1 MKKLSLLAV
10 LLFAGIV
17 MSAQKFNDPNAEIRT
32 ASGFHGINVS
42 SSFDVYLSQG
52 NNEAVAVSAA
62 SASDRAKINVEVKDG
77 ILVIGLDKS
86 VKWNTGNKK
95 LKAYISFKQID
106 KITVSGACDVIITG
120 VLKSERLSVNQS
132 GACDMKGALDVE
144 KMDVVLSGASD
155 MNVSGKASRIKMEL
169 SGASDFKG
177 FDFNTDV
184 CDIDASGASDVKVT
198 VNKELNAKA
207 SGASDI
213 MFKGEGEVKTK
224 KTSGAASV
232 SKA

>member
-1 MKKLSLLAV
+1 MKKLSLLAAF
-10 LLFAGIV
+10 LLAVFA
-17 MSAQKFNDPNAEIRT
+17 MSAQKFNDPNAEIR
-32 ASGFHGINVS
+32 AVKSFHGINVS

-52 NNEAVAVSAA
+52 NDEAVAVSAA

-86 VKWNTGNKK
+86 IKWNTGNKK
-95 LKAYISFKQID
+95 LKAYISFNRLD

-132 GACDMKGALDVE
+132 GACDLKGALDVE
-144 KMDVVLSGASD
+144 KMDVILSGASD
-155 MNVSGKASRIKMEL
+155 MNVSGNVSRMKIEL

-177 FDFNTDV
+177 YDLKTDI
-184 CDIDASGASDVKVT
+184 CDVDASGASDVKVT

-207 SGASDI
+207 SGASDVK
-213 MFKGEGEVKTK
+213 FKGEGEVKTK

>member
-10 LLFAGIV
+10 LLFV
-17 MSAQKFNDPNAEIRT
+17 VFVSSSQEFNDPNAEIRT
-32 ASGFHGINVS
+32 VKGFHGINVS

-52 NNEAVAVSAA
+52 TDEAVAVSAA

-95 LKAYISFKQID
+95 LKAYISFKRLD
-106 KITVSGACDVIITG
+106 KITVSGTCDVIITG

-132 GACDMKGALDVE
+132 GACDMKGVINVE

-155 MNVSGKASRIKMEL
+155 MNISGKASRINIEL

-177 FDFNTDV
+177 FDFKTDV
-184 CDIDASGASDVKVT
+184 CDVEASGASDVKIT

-207 SGASDI
+207 SGASDV
-213 MFKGEGEVKTK
+213 MFKGEGEIKTK

-232 SKA
+232 SKV